1 MMLQLTIEAQI
12 LTSRPSQ
19 VVKKKTCLNS
29 DETISKSRF
38 AKGVHTLRRTF
49 CSHDKVNTLILSF
62 LTFGKPSRV
71 PLRHCKFPNDF
82 LSDCMSYIY

>member
-12 LTSRPSQ
+12 LTCRPSQ

-38 AKGVHTLRRTF
+38 AEGVHTLRAHFVVMT
-49 CSHDKVNTLILSF
+49 DKVNTLILSF
-62 LTFGKPSRV
+62 FNFWETFEGIPASLQIS
-71 PLRHCKFPNDF
+71 P
-82 LSDCMSYIY
+82 